1 MKSLIRTLYSTIT
14 ESIDDNQRWGGL
26 AHTDYEDHKGDIY
39 DDEVEYR
46 IRIPNNMKGEK
57 IEDYV
62 WRYLDKK
69 GFEYDSDSIVV
80 VWNPKDKIWTSNI
93 EDL

>member
-26 AHTDYEDHKGDIY
+26 AHADYEDHKGDIY

-46 IRIPNNMKGEK
+46 IRIPNK
-57 IEDYV
+57 
-62 WRYLDKK
+62 
-69 GFEYDSDSIVV
+69 
-80 VWNPKDKIWTSNI
+80 
-93 EDL
+93 